1 MPAPTD
7 DSAASWTLPEWGA
20 AVLAVDPVRSG
31 GMLVVAPSGP
41 ETEGWRALARW
52 LVAPRPW
59 RSVAPSLDAEQL
71 TDSVDLARTLATG
84 RMHRTPG
91 IVAEVAGGVLEVRW
105 PSLLDVH
112 TAHALSRARTRV
124 GLVATQPVS
133 TASEDDA
140 RVTPLLADVL
150 ALHVLVPGRWAPQGD
165 RELLAEA
172 VAAARDTQS
181 SAEATRAMTEG
192 LVVAS
197 DRLGVRDPRTVA
209 VALRTARVLAALRGA
224 GRIEEEDLSRALALV
239 IIPRAAAAPAVE
251 ERARPTSP
259 EDRGRDDTP
268 ASESPAESDGPGAD
282 SDGAMDA
289 ERMVAAAA
297 SWIEPE
303 ALARARAAG
312 VASRT
317 GSGGGRSAGA
327 RAQGGVSGRGRTV
340 RSRVGRPGRGRT
352 LHVLETL
359 RAAAPLQA
367 VRGAAGTGRV
377 DVRAEDLRIRVRE
390 RRDPSTVVFAV
401 DASGSQAVARLG
413 EVKGAVELMLADSY
427 RRRDHVALVAFRG
440 DGAELILP
448 PTRSLTRAR
457 RATTGMPGGGGTPL
471 AHGIAT
477 AAQVARSEAR
487 LGRRPLVVI
496 LTDGRPNVPM
506 GSERRGREH
515 AREDALQVARAVGA
529 EGWPTMIVDS
539 ARRPQAFTEEL
550 AKALG
555 ATLVRLTAR
564 NPEALRDAITRSRD
578 GASP

>member
-1 MPAPTD
+1 M
-7 DSAASWTLPEWGA
+7 
-20 AVLAVDPVRSG
+20 
-31 GMLVVAPSGP
+31 VVAPSGP
-41 ETEGWRALARW
+41 ETERWRAMAQSLIGS
-52 LVAPRPW
+52 RPW

-71 TDSVDLARTLATG
+71 TGSVDLARTLATG

-91 IVAEVAGGVLEVRW
+91 ILAEVAGGVLEVRW
-105 PSLLDVH
+105 PSLLDVD
-112 TAHALSRARTRV
+112 TAHAIARARDLV
-124 GLVATQPVS
+124 GVVATQPVS

-140 RVTPLLADVL
+140 TVTPLLADVL
-150 ALHVLVPGRWAPQGD
+150 ALHVLVPGRWTPKA
-165 RELLAEA
+165 ELEA
-172 VAAARDTQS
+172 LAAATDAARESHRDVQVSRTV
-181 SAEATRAMTEG
+181 MEG
-192 LVVAS
+192 LILAS
-197 DRLGVRDPRTVA
+197 DRLGVRAPRTVA
-209 VALRTARVLAALRGA
+209 AALRTARVLAALRGA
-224 GRIEEEDLSRALALV
+224 CRVEEADVGRALALV
-239 IIPRAAAAPAVE
+239 VLPRACAIPEIQEQAQAPA
-251 ERARPTSP
+251 PD
-259 EDRGRDDTP
+259 DRGREETP
-268 ASESPAESDGPGAD
+268 EAESPPDSDGPGAD
-282 SDGAMDA
+282 SSGTADA
-289 ERMVAAAA
+289 DRMVAAAA

-327 RAQGGVSGRGRTV
+327 RAQGGLSGRGRTV
-340 RSRVGRPGRGRT
+340 RSRIGRPGRGRT

-367 VRGAAGTGRV
+367 VRGAVGTGRV

-440 DGAELILP
+440 ESAELILP

-457 RATTGMPGGGGTPL
+457 RATTGLPGGGGTPL

-487 LGRRPLVVI
+487 LGRRPMVVI
-496 LTDGRPNVPM
+496 LTDGRPNVAM
-506 GSERRGREH
+506 GPDRRGREH
-515 AREDALQVARAVGA
+515 ARQDALQVARAVGA

-539 ARRPQAFTEEL
+539 ARRPQTFTNEL
-550 AKALG
+550 ARALG
-555 ATLVRLTAR
+555 ATVVRLTAR
-564 NPEALRDAITRSRD
+564 NPEALRDAIAWSRD
-578 GASP
+578 GAARGTPSA